1 MPRGAPAGAARYTQ
15 SMPSAATQATYVEE
29 HDGAYRVA
37 GSRVSLDSI
46 VYAYWNG
53 QSPESIAQSFPALT
67 LEQVYGA
74 ITFYLAHRQEID
86 AYIESRDAE
95 YERARQEA
103 RAKNPGFYAKWA
115 ARQRPDPG
123 SAA

>member
-1 MPRGAPAGAARYTQ
+1 MAAPAPHA
-15 SMPSAATQATYVEE
+15 PYVEL

-46 VYAYWNG
+46 VYAYWNA

-74 ITFYLAHRQEID
+74 ITYYLANRQVID
-86 AYIESRDAE
+86 AYIEKSDAE
-95 YERARQEA
+95 FAAAREQA
-103 RAKNPGFYAKWA
+103 RANNPGFYATWA
-115 ARQRPDPG
+115 DRKRG
-123 SAA
+123 SSST